1 MKKIL
6 LSVLALSGMITAQA
20 QRKCGSMEHLH
31 MMIQQDPTV
40 QEAREDI
47 ERFTENFIAGG
58 GAENARAVITIPVVV
73 HVLYNTAAQ
82 NISDA
87 QIQSQI
93 NVLNADFRKL
103 NADWSSTPSVFQSLV
118 ADAEVQFC
126 LAQRDPN
133 GAATTGIIRKSTT
146 KTSFSTNDGIKY
158 SSSGGDNAWPSSS
171 YLNLWVGNISGGIL
185 GYAQFPGGAAATDGV
200 VINYTAFGNTGT
212 AAAPYNLGRTATHE
226 VGHWLNLY
234 HIWGDDGTGCTG
246 TDNVG
251 DTPNQADE
259 NYGCPS
265 FPSVSCSN
273 GPNGDMWM
281 NYMDYTDDRCMYM
294 FTAGQKARMQ
304 ALFASGGS
312 RYSLL
317 SSLGCQAPSGT
328 ACGTPGSLSA
338 GSLTQTSATLSWGAV
353 SGATSYNLQ
362 YKTSASGTWT
372 TVSTTSASYALS
384 GLTSATVYNF
394 QVQAVCASGNSS
406 YSAATSF
413 TTASSTP
420 TCTDVY
426 ESNGSTGTAKTIA
439 VNTNI
444 TALIG
449 TSGDNDYFKFTN
461 TSTQKNIR
469 ITLTNLPYDYDVKLL
484 NSSGSTIVTG
494 QNSGTTSESI
504 KYNNAPVGTYYVRVY
519 GYNGAYS
526 ATSCYTVNASISSSS
541 FKEMADEEQ
550 VSGKLVSELEY
561 TLYPNPSTGE
571 VNLQMNFDEKL
582 EKVTVRIFDMLGK
595 SVRSFELNDAEGS
608 VSRTIDMN
616 DAANGIYNVVIQTP
630 SGSESRKLVIS
641 K

>member
-6 LSVLALSGMITAQA
+6 LSALMLTTMLAAQA
-20 QRKCGSMEHLH
+20 QHKCGSMEHLQ
-31 MMIQQDPTV
+31 MLIDNDPAV
-40 QEAREDI
+40 VEAREDI
-47 ERFTENFIAGG
+47 ERFTENFITNG
-58 GAENARAVITIPVVV
+58 GAENSRAVITIPVVV
-73 HVLYNTAAQ
+73 HVLYNTTAQ

-103 NADWSSTPSVFQSLV
+103 NTDWSSTPSVFQGLV
-118 ADAEVQFC
+118 ADAEIQFC

-171 YLNLWVGNISGGIL
+171 YLNIWVGNISGGIL
-185 GYAQFPGGAAATDGV
+185 GYAQFPGGASATDGV

-246 TDNVG
+246 SDNVG

-328 ACGTPGSLSA
+328 TCGTA
-338 GSLTQTSATLSWGAV
+338 GSLTAGSITQTTATVSWGAV

-362 YKTSASGTWT
+362 YKASTSGTWT
-372 TVSTTSASYALS
+372 TVSTTSASYNLS
-384 GLTSATVYNF
+384 GLVASTTYNF
-394 QVQAVCASGNSS
+394 QVQAVCTSGTGS
-406 YSAATSF
+406 YSTASSF
-413 TTASSTP
+413 TTSAASTG
-420 TCTDVY
+420 CTDVY
-426 ESNGSTGTAKTIA
+426 ETNNSTSAAKTIA

-449 TSGDNDYFKFTN
+449 ASGDNDYFKFTN
-461 TSTQKNIR
+461 TSSQKNIR

-484 NSSGSTIVTG
+484 NSSGSTLVTG

-504 KYNNAPVGTYYVRVY
+504 KYNNGSVGTYYVRVY

-526 ATSCYTVNASISSSS
+526 ATSCYTLNASISSTT
-541 FKEMADEEQ
+541 FREAEGVDLAN
-550 VSGKLVSELEY
+550 GKSISDMQY
-561 TLYPNPSTGE
+561 TLYPNPSNGE
-571 VNLQMNFDEKL
+571 VNLQLNFDEKM
-582 EKVTVRIFDMLGK
+582 EKVNIRVFDMLGK
-595 SVRSFELNDAEGS
+595 VVREVALTDAEG
-608 VSRTIDMN
+608 VVNQNFDMSN
-616 DAANGIYNVVIQTP
+616 AANGIYNVLIQT
-630 SGSESRKLVIS
+630 SGGSESRKLVIS